1 MIYTYNKLVRD
12 KIVENIKN
20 SGRNPSYRI
29 MDNEEYI
36 KELNKKLLEEAHEFV
51 EENSIEELADVFE
64 VIESIIKIKNIN
76 IEEVRKYQQ
85 IKKEKNGG
93 FDKKIY
99 LINVEQDNI
108 DEKEEKE
115 LKKDWRNRL

>member
-29 MDNEEYI
+29 MDNEEYL

-51 EENSIEELADVFE
+51 EENSIE
-64 VIESIIKIKNIN
+64 
-76 IEEVRKYQQ
+76 
-85 IKKEKNGG
+85 
-93 FDKKIY
+93 
-99 LINVEQDNI
+99 
-108 DEKEEKE
+108 
-115 LKKDWRNRL
+115 

>member
-29 MDNEEYI
+29 IDNEEYL

>member
-29 MDNEEYI
+29 MDNEEYL

-51 EENSIEELADVFE
+51 EDNSIEELADVFE

>member
-1 MIYTYNKLVRD
+1 MKYTYNKLVRD

-20 SGRNPSYRI
+20 SDRNPSYRI
-29 MDNEEYI
+29 MDNEEYL

>member
-29 MDNEEYI
+29 IDNEEYL

-99 LINVEQDNI
+99 LINVEKDNI

-115 LKKDWRNRL
+115 LKKDLRNRL

>member
-29 MDNEEYI
+29 MDNEEYL

-85 IKKEKNGG
+85 IKKEKKWW
-93 FDKKIY
+93 F
-99 LINVEQDNI
+99 
-108 DEKEEKE
+108 
-115 LKKDWRNRL
+115 

>member
-20 SGRNPSYRI
+20 SDRNPSYRI
-29 MDNEEYI
+29 MDNEEYL

>member
-29 MDNEEYI
+29 IDNEEYL

-115 LKKDWRNRL
+115 LKKDWRNKL

>member
-1 MIYTYNKLVRD
+1 MIYTYNKLVGD

-29 MDNEEYI
+29 MDNEEYL

-115 LKKDWRNRL
+115 LKKDWRNKL

>member
-29 MDNEEYI
+29 MDNEEYL

-99 LINVEQDNI
+99 F
-108 DEKEEKE
+108 
-115 LKKDWRNRL
+115 

>member
-29 MDNEEYI
+29 MDNEEYL

-76 IEEVRKYQQ
+76 IEEVRKYQH

-115 LKKDWRNRL
+115 LKKDWRNKL

>member
-12 KIVENIKN
+12 KIVENIKI

-29 MDNEEYI
+29 MDNEEYL

-85 IKKEKNGG
+85 IKKEKKMVVLI
-93 FDKKIY
+93 KKYI
-99 LINVEQDNI
+99 
-108 DEKEEKE
+108 
-115 LKKDWRNRL
+115 

>member
-29 MDNEEYI
+29 MDNEEYL

>member
-29 MDNEEYI
+29 MDNEEYL

-115 LKKDWRNRL
+115 LKKDWRNKL

>member
-29 MDNEEYI
+29 IDNEEYL

-76 IEEVRKYQQ
+76 IEEVRKYNK
-85 IKKEKNGG
+85 IKKEKNGS

>member
-20 SGRNPSYRI
+20 SDRNPSYRI
-29 MDNEEYI
+29 MDNEEYL

-115 LKKDWRNRL
+115 LKKDWRNKL